1 MQRDIPMLSKAK
13 KLKIKFLWNSWI
25 HLKIITARD
34 KVTMTEK
41 MEQLYWMSGWNT
53 TTMYQCP

>member
-1 MQRDIPMLSKAK
+1 MLSKAK

-25 HLKIITARD
+25 HLKITTARD
-34 KVTMTEK
+34 KVTMTAE